1 MSMFD
6 RFKQAFG
13 ESPKATSGA
22 KPATDPAALDHSVE
36 INRLLAEGNALEDGG
51 SFAAAL
57 QRYQE
62 ARALDP
68 SVARVW
74 VNIGNALKGSGDAQ
88 GAQAAFRE
96 ALNLD
101 PECVPAHF
109 NLGNL
114 ACEQGDA
121 QAALAAYRAALALRP
136 GMVDAEIGVGL
147 AHEVLRE
154 PGPARAAYER
164 ALAMAP
170 GHPGAGA
177 NLERLRMNVH
187 VLQPNRLPGGTSTQ
201 ERGSAAA
208 TAVPMTGRRRVLN
221 VGGNSKAIPIPEV
234 YASWEHLLLD
244 IDPTGK
250 PDVCADAR
258 EMQQL
263 APEQFDAIYNSHN
276 LEHYFHHDVPRVL
289 AGFRHVLK
297 AEGFAQ
303 IIVPDMAELFR
314 FVVDR
319 RLDIDDVAYESS
331 AGPILV
337 RDVIYGFGKQIE
349 SSGVDF
355 YAHKTGFTPL
365 SLTRMLQRCGFPYVY
380 LAAGLLEVRALAF
393 KQAPSAEARA
403 TWMLSDA

>member
-1 MSMFD
+1 MFE
-6 RFKQAFG
+6 RIRQALG
-13 ESPKATSGA
+13 EPSRTASA
-22 KPATDPAALDHSVE
+22 VASAPAAVDHGVE
-36 INRLLAEGNALEDGG
+36 IDRLLAEGNALEDSG
-51 SFAAAL
+51 SYAAAL
-57 QRYQE
+57 ERYQQ

-68 SVARVW
+68 GVARVW
-74 VNIGNALKGSGDAQ
+74 VNIGNALNGRDDAP

-96 ALNLD
+96 ALRLD
-101 PECVPAHF
+101 PHCVSAHF

-114 ACEQGDA
+114 ACEQGDGH
-121 QAALAAYRAALALRP
+121 AALAAYRAALALRP
-136 GMVDAEIGVGL
+136 DMVDAEIGVGL
-147 AHEVLRE
+147 AHEALRE

-164 ALAMAP
+164 ALVLAP
-170 GHPGAGA
+170 DHPGAAA
-177 NLERLRMNVH
+177 NLERLSVDVY
-187 VLQPNRLPGGTSTQ
+187 VLQPDRWQDGAAQ
-201 ERGSAAA
+201 HERAGAPPAQVRMA
-208 TAVPMTGRRRVLN
+208 GRRRVLN
-221 VGGNSKAIPIPEV
+221 VGGNSKSIPIPAV
-234 YASWEHLLLD
+234 YSDWEHLLLD
-244 IDPTGK
+244 IDPTGN

-263 APEQFDAIYNSHN
+263 EPEQFDAIYNSHN

-297 AEGFAQ
+297 ADGFAQ
-303 IIVPDMAELFR
+303 ILVPDMAALFR

-319 RLDIDDVAYESS
+319 GLDIDDVAYDST

-380 LAAGLLEVRALAF
+380 LAAGKLEVRALAF
-393 KQAPSAEARA
+393 KRAPGAEARA